1 MRINILN
8 LFSLYPLFSWSN
20 TLDSCSCVEKV
31 KKKSASVKEFFLKYP
46 KIISRK
52 VNFSIG
58 KVCVWGGRGRET
70 ASLDIILTLAWS
82 FVNAQIKK
90 CKIMLSKGASPFYF
104 PFQLRPFFNLVP
116 ELVKGMWTRGKNT
129 KGRRE
134 MHIPLPCAPPPEFCK
149 KD

>member
-1 MRINILN
+1 MKKSMRINILN

-58 KVCVWGGRGRET
+58 KVCVWGGTGEGARN
-70 ASLDIILTLAWS
+70 S
-82 FVNAQIKK
+82 FFGHNIDPCLELRQCSNKK
-90 CKIMLSKGASPFYF
+90 M
-104 PFQLRPFFNLVP
+104 QNNV
-116 ELVKGMWTRGKNT
+116 E
-129 KGRRE
+129 
-134 MHIPLPCAPPPEFCK
+134 
-149 KD
+149 